1 MYAVIRKFSNMRNVE
16 EAGRR
21 AEAGLAPILR
31 KSPGFQG
38 YYVVNAGNN
47 GGASVSL
54 FESQEAAEQAQQKA
68 MAWIRE
74 NLADLAGG
82 EPEIIAGQVLVSATA
97 QPGAGM

>member
-31 KSPGFQG
+31 QSPGFRG

-47 GGASVSL
+47 GGASISL
-54 FESQEAAEQAQQKA
+54 FESQEAAEQAQKKA
-68 MAWIRE
+68 MAWIGE